1 VTQQLAA
8 DSSSL
13 IALENEWSAHNYH
26 PLDIVID
33 RGEGPWLYDV
43 DGNKYLDCLS
53 AYSAV
58 SQGHCHPR
66 ILATMQE
73 QASRVTL
80 TSRAF
85 RNDQF
90 PLFCEELATFCGMET
105 VLAMNTGAEAVE
117 TAIKAARKWGYK
129 VKGIPDDAAEII
141 VCNNN
146 FHGRTTT
153 IVGFSSDESYR
164 DGFGPFAPGFV
175 SVPFGDAEAIARA
188 ITPNTCAVLI
198 EPIQCEAGIL
208 IPPDG
213 YLSQVSSL
221 CRENNVLFIADEIQ
235 TGLGRTGK
243 RFACDHESV
252 KPDAYILGK
261 ALSGGFYPVSAFVS
275 SHDVMKV
282 FNPGSHGSTYGGNPL
297 GCAVARTALAVIE
310 DENLSGKSAE
320 LGSWFLDELRQIKHP
335 DIHEMRGR
343 GLLIG
348 VELKVAARPFC
359 EALMTEGLL
368 CKETHDHVIRFAPPL
383 VTSREDLEWALDKIR
398 KTFETMPSA

>member
-1 VTQQLAA
+1 VTTHVEN
-8 DSSSL
+8 DSRAL
-13 IALENEWSAHNYH
+13 IAMENEWSASNYH

-33 RGEGPWLYDV
+33 RGEGAWLYDV
-43 DGNKYLDCLS
+43 EGRKYLDFLS

-66 ILATMQE
+66 ILETMHE

-90 PLFCEELATFCGMET
+90 PLFCEELAEFCGMES

-117 TAIKAARKWGYK
+117 TAIKAARRWGYR
-129 VKGIPDDAAEII
+129 VKGIPDGAAEII
-141 VCNNN
+141 VCDNN

-153 IVGFSSDESYR
+153 IVGFSSDASYR
-164 DGFGPFAPGFV
+164 DGFGPFAPGFI
-175 SVPFGDAEAIARA
+175 SVPFGDADAMRAA
-188 ITPNTCAVLI
+188 ITSNTCAILV

-213 YLSQVSSL
+213 YLRDIAAM
-221 CRENNVLFIADEIQ
+221 CRDNNVLFMADEIQ
-235 TGLGRTGK
+235 TGLGRTGM
-243 RFACDHESV
+243 RFACDHEDV

-275 SHDVMKV
+275 RRDVMNV
-282 FNPGSHGSTYGGNPL
+282 FDPGSHGSTYGGNPL

-310 DENLSGKSAE
+310 DEDLAARSSELGQWFLAE
-320 LGSWFLDELRQIKHP
+320 LKKIQHP
-335 DIHEMRGR
+335 LIQEMRGR

-348 VELKVAARPFC
+348 VELKVPARPFC
-359 EALMTEGLL
+359 EALMREGLL
-368 CKETHDHVIRFAPPL
+368 CKETHDRVVRFAPPL
-383 VTSREDLEWALDKIR
+383 VTSREDLEWALTKVRQVFDQM
-398 KTFETMPSA
+398 TS